1 MLSNHPLDRL
11 SIDLMRRHLPPPPP
25 RSAVARLIDVY
36 NPGVTML
43 VAIWSVGFAVR
54 TMLIRRGALTQ
65 IAEEALL
72 SLLLVVP
79 LMLIG
84 WGLLAVAE
92 RVTKKK

>member
-1 MLSNHPLDRL
+1 MQN
-11 SIDLMRRHLPPPPP
+11 PPSSQPP
-25 RSAVARLIDVY
+25 RGVVARVIDSF

-43 VAIWSVGFAVR
+43 VAIWSAGYATR

-84 WGLLAVAE
+84 WAVLTLVE
-92 RVTKKK
+92 RATGARGGSRGR

>member
-1 MLSNHPLDRL
+1 MQQSP
-11 SIDLMRRHLPPPPP
+11 SSAPP
-25 RSAVARLIDVY
+25 RAVVARVIEIY

-43 VAIWSVGFAVR
+43 VAIWSVGFSVR

-65 IAEEALL
+65 IADEALL

-84 WGLLAVAE
+84 WGLLTVAE
-92 RVTKKK
+92 RITKK

>member
-1 MLSNHPLDRL
+1 MQQSYPAPAR
-11 SIDLMRRHLPPPPP
+11 SI
-25 RSAVARLIDVY
+25 VARVIEIY

-84 WGLLAVAE
+84 WGLLTVAE
-92 RVTKKK
+92 RVTKQK

>member
-1 MLSNHPLDRL
+1 MQQSYPAQ
-11 SIDLMRRHLPPPPP
+11 P
-25 RSAVARLIDVY
+25 RGVVARVIAIY

-54 TMLIRRGALTQ
+54 TMLLRRGALTQ

-84 WGLLAVAE
+84 WGLFTVAE
-92 RVTKKK
+92 RVAKKK

>member
-1 MLSNHPLDRL
+1 MEQTSPAQ
-11 SIDLMRRHLPPPPP
+11 P
-25 RSAVARLIDVY
+25 RSVVARVIETY

-43 VAIWSVGFAVR
+43 VAIWSVGFSVR

-84 WGLLAVAE
+84 WGLLTVAG
-92 RVTKKK
+92 RFTKK